1 MPILPIIDALIL
13 LGWSSVF
20 AAFLLKAIY
29 VTTSFRPEPFGM
41 HPSDFLF
48 VASVCLLFALTLA
61 ARTWVKEHEPALLAG
76 RFAQDAA
83 CGARQLVLADPAL
96 DDAAQRQ
103 LDIDELRGRRTRLP
117 PIARDDHDRR

>member
-61 ARTWVKEHEPALLAG
+61 ARTWVKEHEPALLARRRRIRLSEAG
-76 RFAQDAA
+76 YDPDEFTPPR
-83 CGARQLVLADPAL
+83 ARS
-96 DDAAQRQ
+96 DD
-103 LDIDELRGRRTRLP
+103 E
-117 PIARDDHDRR
+117 IARRAAGY